1 MEVQNAAS
9 EPLTSGRALFQG
21 IRILRD
27 AGVASAQTD
36 AEVLLRHVLKID
48 RAELYSHLDAPLG
61 AERERQLQGLLVRR
75 ARREPVAY
83 ITGQKEFWSLD
94 FLVTPDVLIPRPET
108 ELVVEIALECLRSVP
123 QTGSTKILDL
133 GTGSGV
139 IAVCLARELAQA
151 EIVAV
156 DISSRALD
164 VARRNSARHGVANS
178 VRFVSGNLFR
188 AIAGPKEKFALIVS
202 NPPYVRRSDLA
213 ALAPEIRDWEPMTA
227 LDGGA
232 DGLDFYRWI
241 VQRAGRHLEKG
252 GRIVLE
258 IGAGTGAAVTELF
271 AATGSYGPASVN
283 RDYAGLERVIVATK
297 I

>member
-1 MEVQNAAS
+1 MEVQKVAS
-9 EPLTSGRALFQG
+9 EPLTSRRALVHG

-27 AGVASAQTD
+27 AGVESAQTD

-61 AERERQLQGLLVRR
+61 AERERQFQELLLRR

-94 FLVTPDVLIPRPET
+94 FWVTPDVLIPRPET
-108 ELVVEIALECLRSVP
+108 ELVVEIALECLRTVP
-123 QTGSTKILDL
+123 QISSTKILDL
-133 GTGSGV
+133 GTGSGA
-139 IAVCLARELAQA
+139 IAVCLAKDYAQA
-151 EIVAV
+151 EILAV

-164 VARRNSARHGVANS
+164 VARLNSERHGVTNR
-178 VRFVSGNLFR
+178 VRFLCGNLF
-188 AIAGPKEKFALIVS
+188 APIAAPKEKFALIVS
-202 NPPYVRRSDLA
+202 NPPYVRGADLA
-213 ALAPEIRDWEPMTA
+213 ALAPDVRDWEPMIA

-232 DGLDFYRWI
+232 DGLDFYRRI
-241 VQRAGRHLEKG
+241 LKGAARHLEEG

-258 IGAGTGAAVTELF
+258 IGAGIGASVAELF
-271 AATGSYGPASVN
+271 AATGSYGPASVY
-283 RDYAGLERVIVATK
+283 RDYAGLERVVVTTK